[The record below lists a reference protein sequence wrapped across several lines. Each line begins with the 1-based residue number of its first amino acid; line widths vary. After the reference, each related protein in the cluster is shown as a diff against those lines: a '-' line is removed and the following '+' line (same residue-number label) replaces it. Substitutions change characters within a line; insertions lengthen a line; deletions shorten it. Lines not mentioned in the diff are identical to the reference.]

1 MSEASVKLCTSL
13 FVAMQQLI
21 LLSTCKVLFNRC
33 SPHAM
38 LTNRIVVSKDLVQ
51 VLSPNSW
58 CSSELKPNECGGIY
72 AVAYIVVPRPP
83 NLPPFGIPTH
93 AQ

>member
-1 MSEASVKLCTSL
+1 MHITAQL
-13 FVAMQQLI
+13 FVAMQLLI
-21 LLSTCKVLFNRC
+21 LLSTCKVLFSRY

-58 CSSELKPNECGGIY
+58 SSSELKPNECVGIY
-72 AVAYIVVPRPP
+72 AVAHIVVPRPP
-83 NLPPFGIPTH
+83 QPTPFRYTY
-93 AQ
+93 ACAVN